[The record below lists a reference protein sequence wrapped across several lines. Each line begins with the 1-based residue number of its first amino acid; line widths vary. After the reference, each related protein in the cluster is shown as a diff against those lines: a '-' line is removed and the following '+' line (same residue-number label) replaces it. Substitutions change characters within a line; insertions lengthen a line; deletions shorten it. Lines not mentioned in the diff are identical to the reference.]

1 MVIVD
6 QNPLRIF
13 KVLYGTGAVRLNDKT
28 GKPERVGGIES
39 TESRT
44 ASSTTRTN
52 CWPTWPRWSRS
63 RSASAQPGRR
73 SRNSRQTTR
82 RLVRFRFVSAFALA
96 TIAATAGLGADGRPI
111 DAQRSTLT
119 VRVFKS
125 GLFSA
130 FADNHVV
137 RAPIAT
143 GSISLDGTLA
153 VEIGVQSAG
162 LTVLDPDASAATRA
176 EVQAKML
183 GPEVLDS
190 ARYPDIRFA
199 STEVAVVSAD
209 RWTVTGLLTLPD
221 GFRHPADSDHGRNGE
236 RPGRGEGR
244 VRHRSCQPRRCRIVN
259 SCEMD
264 RDVAAVAFEA
274 DYRQAPRLSRA
285 AS

>member
-1 MVIVD
+1 M
-6 QNPLRIF
+6 
-13 KVLYGTGAVRLNDKT
+13 
-28 GKPERVGGIES
+28 
-39 TESRT
+39 
-44 ASSTTRTN
+44 
-52 CWPTWPRWSRS
+52 
-63 RSASAQPGRR
+63 
-73 SRNSRQTTR
+73 
-82 RLVRFRFVSAFALA
+82 RFRFVSAFALA

-153 VEIGVQSAG
+153 VEIGVRSAG

-199 STEVAVVSAD
+199 STEVAVASAD
-209 RWTVTGLLTLPD
+209 RWTVTGLLTLHGQTRSTTFTVTRQD
-221 GFRHPADSDHGRNGE
+221 GRFRGTVALKQTDFGIRPIRIMGGTVNVRDEVKVEFDIVPVSPGAAESSTPAKWVPPTPGSPPQHAIDDPPGHEERHGDSRRVQRDR
-236 RPGRGEGR
+236 RSPGAGQHHADLVPE
-244 VRHRSCQPRRCRIVN
+244 RIVVH
-259 SCEMD
+259 EIG
-264 RDVAAVAFEA
+264 
-274 DYRQAPRLSRA
+274 PR
-285 AS
+285 